1 MTRAIITSG
10 LIAAL
15 LVLFPAGRAF
25 SSDRLSQ
32 DSSSVQNAC
41 EQLLNIKCFAF
52 GGVGYAGTT
61 SPGETAFRTV
71 LESTN
76 ALEFFETTLSNGTDE
91 AKLYALCG
99 IRSLNKKSFNAS
111 AKALNEADPKVRTMS
126 GCLATEEKA
135 SVVIK
140 RIADGIYDNYGKR

>member
-10 LIAAL
+10 LIATL
-15 LVLFPAGRAF
+15 LVLIPAGRTFGSGLLA
-25 SSDRLSQ
+25 Q
-32 DSSSVQNAC
+32 DSNSVQNAC
-41 EQLLNIKCFAF
+41 EQLFNIKCFAF

-61 SPGETAFRTV
+61 SPGEMAFRTV

-76 ALEFFETTLSNGTDE
+76 ALELFETTLSNGTVE

-111 AKALNEADPKVRTMS
+111 AKALKEADPKVTTMS
-126 GCLATEEKA
+126 GCLVTEEKA
-135 SVVIK
+135 SAVIQ
-140 RIADGIYDNYGKR
+140 RIADGAYDGYSKR

>member
-1 MTRAIITSG
+1 MTRAILTSG

-61 SPGETAFRTV
+61 SPGEIAFRAM
-71 LESTN
+71 LASTN
-76 ALEFFETTLSNGTDE
+76 ALVLFETTLSHGTDE

-99 IRSLNKKSFNAS
+99 IRRLDEKSFDAS
-111 AKALNEADPKVRTMS
+111 AKALKEADRKVRTMS
-126 GCLATEEKA
+126 GCLVAEEKA
-135 SVVIK
+135 SVVIQ
-140 RIADGIYDNYGKR
+140 RIADGIYDDHGKR